1 MQVDYT
7 TPKPSSMAEQPF
19 EVSEELL
26 GKHPELQGKTPSE
39 QQKILK
45 ELGYISEEAP
55 GATEVQDIP
64 EEAAITVRESIL
76 QKHPELQGKRLSEQQ
91 RILESLAVQEI
102 QAQSLVQKHPEL
114 QGKTSSEQKRIL
126 ESLGYSADEIREGLA
141 PKTQKI
147 RDSLVQK
154 HPELQGKTSSQQKRI
169 LKELGYKDDQF
180 TPELVQQI
188 SGVTLELLQ
197 KHPELQGKTPSE
209 QKAILKQLGYEGEQV
224 TSDLLSKHPE
234 LQGKTPSEQKKML
247 QELGYPDDAIQQVV
261 SVSEQKSPSEHLEQH
276 SETLVQSSEIP
287 SKPTQILINQDLL
300 DKHPEL
306 VGKSSE
312 EQQKILRDLGYVA
325 PAEMQEVLKSH
336 PELAGLSLEEQ
347 KSKLEAMGYI
357 LDAVLDSV
365 ISRGEIE
372 TFQSALMQQPSEAF
386 TTPQP
391 SSRDVSITCK
401 APCRTAAVPS
411 EPKVSKR
418 VSSREVSVTCKASCR
433 SAATLSH
440 SVTPKDSKKEV
451 VAVGDVSVTSLS
463 KSRSV
468 SLQQRPSSRDDSA
481 SCKASC
487 RTISVQSSTTKPP
500 KPVESNSTSSS
511 SSEKYKKRSGE
522 VPPIV
527 YELSDKERPVV
538 ETPRKFRSTK
548 KRRIRVIDC
557 LKCYCNDPC
566 NCVVCTPERNRR
578 PLNQSVRSCHCPPHI
593 TQRPVQTSF
602 SMPPTGHAP
611 NCKCDAC
618 LCIPPSNLESP
629 TTDDADHQGKKLK
642 HPSSCECVDCLCLP
656 KVKKLARTKEY
667 PIVYDKKQV
676 YQVKVKCDSCVNAQN
691 ARRYVEQTRSRIPI
705 STTTPNPPRS
715 RPEPNEA
722 AAPPSATQSDYHS
735 IVCDCQKCI
744 CSDCPDESKKKPGA
758 KNDKGCCCKASV
770 CTCDPCAIDELA
782 KRLKEAEQKLSA
794 APGECFLHI
803 LVKYLYLNLQ
813 N

>member
-7 TPKPSSMAEQPF
+7 TPKPSTQ
-19 EVSEELL
+19 VNEEMLA
-26 GKHPELQGKTPSE
+26 KHPELQGKTPSQ

-45 ELGYISEEAP
+45 ELGYVS
-55 GATEVQDIP
+55 GVFST
-64 EEAAITVRESIL
+64 EAAITATES
-76 QKHPELQGKRLSEQQ
+76 
-91 RILESLAVQEI
+91 
-102 QAQSLVQKHPEL
+102 
-114 QGKTSSEQKRIL
+114 
-126 ESLGYSADEIREGLA
+126 
-141 PKTQKI
+141 
-147 RDSLVQK
+147 
-154 HPELQGKTSSQQKRI
+154 
-169 LKELGYKDDQF
+169 
-180 TPELVQQI
+180 
-188 SGVTLELLQ
+188 LLQ

-209 QKAILKQLGYEGEQV
+209 QRKILKELGYQDDEIIELTLELVQHISGV
-224 TSDLLSKHPE
+224 TPELLQMHPE
-234 LQGKTPSEQKKML
+234 LQGKTPSQQKAILKQLGYKVEQVSSDLIRKHPELLGKTPSEQKKIL
-247 QELGYPDDAIQQVV
+247 QKLGYPEDEMQKVV
-261 SVSEQKSPSEHLEQH
+261 SVQEEQ
-276 SETLVQSSEIP
+276 VSEIP
-287 SKPTQILINQDLL
+287 SKPTRILINQDLL

-306 VGKSSE
+306 VGKSLE

-325 PAEMQEVLKSH
+325 SADIQEMLKSH

-365 ISRGEIE
+365 MSRSGIE
-372 TFQSALMQQPSEAF
+372 PFESALMQQPSEAF
-386 TTPQP
+386 STPQP

-487 RTISVQSSTTKPP
+487 RTISVQSSSTKPP
-500 KPVESNSTSSS
+500 KVESNSTSSS

-522 VPPIV
+522 VPSIV
-527 YELSDKERPVV
+527 YELSDKERPTV
-538 ETPRKFRSTK
+538 ETTRKYRTSK

-578 PLNQSVRSCHCPPHI
+578 PLNQNVRSCHCPPHI

-618 LCIPPSNLESP
+618 LCIPQSNLESP
-629 TTDDADHQGKKLK
+629 TTDDAGKKLK
-642 HPSSCECVDCLCLP
+642 HPLSCECIDCLCLP

-676 YQVKVKCDSCVNAQN
+676 YQVKVKCDSCINAQN

-705 STTTPNPPRS
+705 STTTPNPPRP
-715 RPEPNEA
+715 RAETNETA
-722 AAPPSATQSDYHS
+722 PPPSATQSDYHS
-735 IVCDCQKCI
+735 IACDCQKCV
-744 CSDCPDESKKKPGA
+744 CPDCPDESKKSAKPGA
-758 KNDKGCCCKASV
+758 KNVKGCCCKASV

-794 APGECFLHI
+794 PPGEFAHTYHAVTSI
-803 LVKYLYLNLQ
+803 LKSANCLNV
-813 N
+813 NWKINVSYMV